1 MGAKLLVPGG
11 QYTQTDRAL
20 KYAFLVIL
28 LSLMAVYVGE
38 MSVRAEIN
46 FLNYLLIGA
55 ALVLF
60 YLMLLS
66 FGEWIGFSWSYG
78 VSALLVLG
86 MITLYLKAIVRKG
99 QAALA
104 VCLFMALIDVF
115 VYVLLS
121 LADMALLV
129 GTLGL
134 FVVLGAAMYFSLRMV
149 SDKKTSA
156 SMEKKR
162 N

>member
-1 MGAKLLVPGG
+1 MLVPGG